1 MLSFHPAHDALR
13 HHASQLKSE
22 ELLNRRGMAS
32 HAADAAQKGMQE
44 MDAWNSPQTPH
55 NLEEETHL
63 EHVLTQTSLG
73 AAIAAYCIAQVES
86 AFIPH
91 TIMLPACADLD
102 MSGPSCTYC
111 TA

>member
-1 MLSFHPAHDALR
+1 
-13 HHASQLKSE
+13 
-22 ELLNRRGMAS
+22 
-32 HAADAAQKGMQE
+32 MQE

-73 AAIAAYCIAQVES
+73 AAIATYCIAQVES

-91 TIMLPACADLD
+91 TIMSPACADLD

-111 TA
+111 TV